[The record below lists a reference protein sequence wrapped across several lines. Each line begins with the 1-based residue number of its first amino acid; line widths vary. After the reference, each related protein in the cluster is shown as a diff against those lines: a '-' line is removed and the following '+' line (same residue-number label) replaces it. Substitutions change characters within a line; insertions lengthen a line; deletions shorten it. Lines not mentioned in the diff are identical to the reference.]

1 MQLKKSRFSIK
12 FFVKNVPK
20 LFLMNFNNIWSI
32 KSNFYKIKI
41 QFYLF
46 LPNKRNIMIDFQL
59 QKGSNQDQIYR
70 SKMIRVSIKIDKNT

>member
-12 FFVKNVPK
+12 FFVKNVSK

>member
-1 MQLKKSRFSIK
+1 VQLKKSRFSIK